1 MSAFDPL
8 RPEAGACYHCGD
20 ALPVQP
26 VRTWLDAAERA
37 MCCPGCAAAAA
48 WIRDAGLDD
57 YYRLRTA
64 SGQRIDADAGA
75 DLGAW
80 DRQDLL
86 ASHVRTH
93 GDEHQITLLIEGIAC
108 AACAWLIG
116 RALPRLPGVIEA
128 DANAVTGR
136 LHLRWRPG
144 QVPLSA
150 IVRQLHA
157 LGYRPH
163 LASGEAAEQARRAE
177 RRDLLKRL
185 AVAGLGAFQAMMLAE
200 ALYLD
205 FHNTMELATRDF
217 FRWFTFLVS
226 TPVVFYAGQP
236 FLSGMV
242 RELRMRRFG
251 MDTLIASSVLIAYVA
266 SLIET
271 IRGGPHVWYDAAVMF
286 VLFLL
291 LARYLERMARQRAQS
306 AVDALARAQ
315 PVLAW
320 QERADGSR
328 AQVPLNE
335 LAAGDIVHVRAG
347 EAVPADGILL
357 DTVAELDEALLT
369 GESQPVPHTPG
380 DTLWAGSLAVA
391 QPLRM
396 RVARTGQETLLSHL
410 VHLVE
415 RAQAQRPRLAQ
426 LADRIAS
433 WFVVGLF
440 SAAAIVAVVWSQT
453 VPERAFEVTLAVL
466 IVSCPCALSLALPAA
481 IAAGHAR
488 LAGLGVLVLGDDAL
502 TRLTGIDT
510 VIFDKTGTL
519 TQGRLEL
526 RDTVTFD
533 DLDADQARTIAA
545 ALEHGSSHPIGQ
557 AFAGIV
563 AAPAQGIQVV
573 AGQGVSGR
581 VEGIDYRLG
590 RPGFVAPGAEPD
602 RDGIFLGDGRR
613 LLARFEVADQARPD
627 AAAAV
632 QALSADGL
640 AVQVLSGDSHD
651 AVAALADSLGIGDWH
666 ARQTPEDKLAHVR
679 ELQARGH
686 VVAML
691 GDGVNDAPVLAGA
704 DVSIALAAGA
714 PLAHRSADV
723 VLMGSQLQR
732 LPQTLVLARRTRA
745 IMRQNLAWALGYNV
759 LALPF
764 AALGLVTPLLA
775 AVGMA
780 LSSLLVTGN
789 ALRISRDRPG
799 KGKGKGSAVAVVD
812 AGSPAAGVATAN
824 RNLPAQ
830 RPA

>member
-1 MSAFDPL
+1 MSASDPV
-8 RPEAGACYHCGD
+8 RPEAGACWHCGD
-20 ALPVQP
+20 ALPAQP
-26 VRTWLDAAERA
+26 VRTHLDGAERA

-48 WIRDAGLDD
+48 WIRDAGLHD
-57 YYRLRTA
+57 YYRLRSA
-64 SGQRIDADAGA
+64 HSQRIDAEANV
-75 DLGAW
+75 DLAAW
-80 DRQDLL
+80 DRDDLL
-86 ASHVRTH
+86 AAHVRRH
-93 GDEHQITLLIEGIAC
+93 GDEHEITLLIEGIAC

-128 DANAVTGR
+128 DANAVTSR
-136 LHLRWRPG
+136 LHLRWRPD

-150 IVRQLHA
+150 IVRQLHE

-163 LASGEAAEQARRAE
+163 LASGEEAERARRAE

-205 FHNTMELATRDF
+205 FHSTMDLATRDF

-251 MDTLIASSVLIAYVA
+251 MDTLIASSVLIAYFA
-266 SLIET
+266 SLVET
-271 IRGGPHVWYDAAVMF
+271 LRGGPHVWYDAAVMF

-291 LARYLERMARQRAQS
+291 VARYLERMARQRAQS

-320 QERADGSR
+320 REAGDGGR

-357 DTVAELDEALLT
+357 NAAAELDEALLT
-369 GESQPVPHTPG
+369 GESRPVPHAPG

-415 RAQAQRPRLAQ
+415 RAQAQRPRLAR

-440 SAAAIVAVVWSQT
+440 TAAAIVAVIWSQT

-502 TRLTGIDT
+502 TRLTQIDT
-510 VIFDKTGTL
+510 VVLDKTGTL
-519 TQGRLEL
+519 TRGRLQL
-526 RDTVTFD
+526 RDTVTFHGI
-533 DLDADQARTIAA
+533 DASRARAIAA
-545 ALEHGSSHPIGQ
+545 ALEHGSNHPIGQ
-557 AFAGIV
+557 AFASID
-563 AAPAQGIQVV
+563 AAPAQAIQVV
-573 AGQGVSGR
+573 AGQGVSGQ
-581 VEGIDYRLG
+581 IDGRRYWLG
-590 RPGFVAPGAEPD
+590 RPDFAAPGAEPD
-602 RDGIFLGDGRR
+602 RDGIFLGDGQR
-613 LLARFEVADQARPD
+613 LLARFEVADQERPD
-627 AAAAV
+627 AAAAIN
-632 QALSADGL
+632 ALRADGL
-640 AVQVLSGDSHD
+640 DVQILSGDSQA
-651 AVAALADSLGIGDWH
+651 AVADLAGRLGIDQWH

-679 ELQARGH
+679 RLQARGH

-704 DVSIALAAGA
+704 DVSIALAGGA

-723 VLMGSQLQR
+723 LLMGSQLQR
-732 LPQTLVLARRTRA
+732 VPQTLLLARRTRS

-799 KGKGKGSAVAVVD
+799 KAGAVTVED
-812 AGSPAAGVATAN
+812 AGITATTADQHLGAG
-824 RNLPAQ
+824 

>member
-1 MSAFDPL
+1 MGQSGHN
-8 RPEAGACYHCGD
+8 RSEAGTCWHCGGV
-20 ALPVQP
+20 LPPQP
-26 VRTWLDAAERA
+26 VCTRLDGVERRL
-37 MCCPGCAAAAA
+37 CCTGCAAAAA
-48 WIRDAGLDD
+48 WIRDAGLHD
-57 YYRLRTA
+57 YYRLRTRH
-64 SGQRIDADAGA
+64 GQRVDPDADI
-75 DLGAW
+75 DLAAW
-80 DRQDLL
+80 DRDDLL
-86 ASHVRTH
+86 AAHVRRQ
-93 GDEHQITLLIEGIAC
+93 GGEHEITLLIEGIAC

-116 RALPRLPGVIEA
+116 RALPRLPGVVEA

-136 LHLRWRPG
+136 LHLRWRPA
-144 QVPLSA
+144 QIPLSA
-150 IVRQLHA
+150 IVRQLHD

-163 LASGEAAEQARRAE
+163 LASGERAERARRAE

-236 FLSGMV
+236 FLSGML

-251 MDTLIASSVLIAYVA
+251 MDTLIASSVLIAYFA
-266 SLIET
+266 SLVET

-291 LARYLERMARQRAQS
+291 VARYLERMARQRAQS

-315 PVLAW
+315 PVLALR
-320 QERADGSR
+320 EGADGSR

-335 LAAGDIVHVRAG
+335 LASGDIVHVRAG

-357 DTVAELDEALLT
+357 DAGAELDEALLT
-369 GESQPVPHTPG
+369 GESRPVHHAPG
-380 DTLWAGSLAVA
+380 DTLWAGSLVVA

-396 RVARTGQETLLSHL
+396 RVARTGQDTLLSHL

-415 RAQAQRPRLAQ
+415 RAQAQRPRLAR

-440 SAAAIVAVVWSQT
+440 SAAALVAVIWAQT

-466 IVSCPCALSLALPAA
+466 IVSCPCALSLALPTA

-488 LAGLGVLVLGDDAL
+488 LDGLGVLVLGDDAL
-502 TRLTGIDT
+502 ARLTRVDT
-510 VIFDKTGTL
+510 VLLDKTGTL
-519 TQGRLEL
+519 TLGRLQL
-526 RDTVTFD
+526 RDTVTFHD
-533 DLDADQARTIAA
+533 MDGDRARHIAA

-557 AFAGIV
+557 AFAGIA
-563 AAPAQGIQVV
+563 AAPAQAIEVV
-573 AGQGVSGR
+573 AGQGVSGLVDGR
-581 VEGIDYRLG
+581 RYLLG
-590 RPGFVAPGAEPD
+590 QPQFAAPGAVPD
-602 RDGIFLGDGRR
+602 QDGIFLGDGHR
-613 LLARFEVADQARPD
+613 LLARFEVSDQERPD

-632 QALSADGL
+632 AALRADGL
-640 AVQVLSGDSHD
+640 DVQILSGDRAP
-651 AVAALADSLGIGDWH
+651 AVADLARRLGIDAWH

-679 ELQARGH
+679 RLQQEGH

-723 VLMGSQLQR
+723 LLLGSQLLR
-732 LPQTLVLARRTRA
+732 LPQTLVLARRTRR
-745 IMRQNLAWALGYNV
+745 IMRQNLAWALGYNI

-789 ALRISRDRPG
+789 ALRIARGRPPRPVPVP
-799 KGKGKGSAVAVVD
+799 VAGT
-812 AGSPAAGVATAN
+812 AGTPPAAQVGPGLAAE
-824 RNLPAQ
+824 

>member
-1 MSAFDPL
+1 MGTGDRARSG
-8 RPEAGACYHCGD
+8 AGACWHCGD
-20 ALPVQP
+20 GLPAQP
-26 VRTWLDAAERA
+26 VRTQLDGAERS
-37 MCCPGCAAAAA
+37 MCCAGCAAAAA
-48 WIRDAGLDD
+48 WIRDAGLHD
-57 YYRLRTA
+57 YYRLRTRH
-64 SGQRIDADAGA
+64 GQRIDADADV
-75 DLGAW
+75 DLAAW
-80 DRQDLL
+80 DRDDLL
-86 ASHVRTH
+86 AAHVRKH
-93 GDEHQITLLIEGIAC
+93 GDEHEITLLIEGIAC

-116 RALPRLPGVIEA
+116 RALPRVPGVIEA

-136 LHLRWRPG
+136 LHLRWRPD

-150 IVRQLHA
+150 IVRQLHE

-163 LASGEAAEQARRAE
+163 LASGETAERARRAE

-251 MDTLIASSVLIAYVA
+251 MDTLIASSVLIAYFA

-271 IRGGPHVWYDAAVMF
+271 VRGGPHVWYDAAVMF

-291 LARYLERMARQRAQS
+291 VARYLERMARQRAQS

-320 QERADGSR
+320 RERADGGR

-347 EAVPADGILL
+347 DAVPADGTLL
-357 DTVAELDEALLT
+357 DAAAELDEALLT
-369 GESQPVPHTPG
+369 GESRPVPHAAG

-396 RVARTGQETLLSHL
+396 RVARTGQDTLLSHL

-415 RAQAQRPRLAQ
+415 RAQAQRPRLAA

-440 SAAAIVAVVWSQT
+440 SAAAIVAVIWSQT

-466 IVSCPCALSLALPAA
+466 IVSCPCALSLALPTA

-488 LAGLGVLVLGDDAL
+488 LARLGVLVLGDDAL
-502 TRLTGIDT
+502 TRLTQVDT
-510 VIFDKTGTL
+510 VVLDKTGTL
-519 TQGRLEL
+519 TRGCLQL
-526 RDTVTFD
+526 RDTVTFHE
-533 DLDADQARTIAA
+533 LDAGRAQAIAA

-557 AFAGIV
+557 AFAHLD
-563 AAPAQGIQVV
+563 AEPAQAIDVV

-581 VEGIDYRLG
+581 VDGVGYRLG
-590 RPGFVAPGAEPD
+590 RPEFAAPGAEPD

-613 LLARFEVADQARPD
+613 LLARFDVVDQERPD

-632 QALSADGL
+632 AALRADGL
-640 AVQVLSGDSHD
+640 AVQVLSGDSHE
-651 AVAALADSLGIGDWH
+651 AVAALAGRLGIGEWH

-679 ELQARGH
+679 RLQDQGR

-723 VLMGSQLQR
+723 LLMGSQLQR
-732 LPQTLVLARRTRA
+732 VPQTLALARRTRS

-775 AVGMA
+775 AIGMA

-789 ALRISRDRPG
+789 ALRISRERLRTG
-799 KGKGKGSAVAVVD
+799 RAMVAD
-812 AGSPAAGVATAN
+812 GDMPAPAADTGLHLERLA
-824 RNLPAQ
+824 
-830 RPA
+830 